1 MPAVQLSDDLNVAD
15 SSVMPKNEE
24 ISPTFSNSTAI
35 SENDS
40 ENNGKNDSKASKCLD
55 EPKDEWIDILGNGQL
70 KLKTIKQGE
79 PDSRPQANDICE
91 IRLLGKLNDG
101 KIVENFDSLK
111 IELGSHEV
119 VQGVELAVPLMN
131 VGEEAIVVVSPR
143 FGYGSVGNLPKIPPN
158 ATITYEVTLVN
169 VLPEPNLEK
178 ISFTKRKILANN
190 KKERGNWWYSRQDAT
205 KATQCYR
212 KALNMLD
219 ETIPFCEEDE
229 STINYTDDQV
239 KEIIEQ
245 KLVIYNNLAA
255 AQLMLEA
262 YESALMSVNR
272 VLQCD
277 SKNVKALF
285 RKGKILAAKG
295 EINKAVE
302 VLRQAYLLEPENSA
316 IKMELSRCV
325 KLQQTEKQH
334 EKKLY
339 RKMFGQEKNDGKFDK
354 NSKLCKIIPKV
365 TKLFLLNLYIFRK
378 TIPHGRKC

>member
-24 ISPTFSNSTAI
+24 ISPTFSNSTAT

-40 ENNGKNDSKASKCLD
+40 ENNGKNDSEASKCLD

-212 KALNMLD
+212 KALNILD

-339 RKMFGQEKNDGKFDK
+339 RKMFGQEKKDGKFDK
-354 NSKLCKIIPKV
+354 NSKVSYLIMQQK
-365 TKLFLLNLYIFRK
+365 KLQ
-378 TIPHGRKC
+378 